1 MKQFMQQPSAIGPV
15 AWIGIVAAIAVGG
28 CGPAEKPAPT
38 ADKPTADTLT
48 AETPTAETPT
58 AETLTELRQT
68 LAATTDDQ
76 MRVLTIDTIATFGQ
90 KAKVALEELQAATAA
105 ADPRSRWRAARA
117 IGLIGEDAIL
127 AVPVLVNMLAD
138 TDPIVATQAA
148 AAIGLIRSDDG
159 RTEASLQKTK
169 ADATIYKT
177 AVDALIKEMTH
188 PDARVR
194 RASLRALRFFQ
205 LPPSVLVPLVNKQLS
220 YADPSAVLPALH
232 TLADMGAEAVPFL
245 MESLKNK
252 NSRYWATVALTE
264 IGPAAEPAVAL
275 LAEAV
280 DAGEPEERQQALL
293 ALAAIGQTA
302 AAATPQIVAILE
314 SDDEN
319 LRLAAAFALGRMRAK
334 AADKALEKAAESS
347 EPFLASIAGW
357 ARASMDP
364 NNKPLLEKAVAALRQ
379 NLKSDQSNVRS
390 GSVFALS
397 DLTDELGAGA
407 SAALADDFIS
417 LLADPDTGVRTSA
430 AAALVRLGSVA
441 VAALQATLNDPAMR
455 VQGMEI
461 LTAIGPAAR
470 PATDAIIQA
479 LSDSDPLFQGDAAMA
494 IAAIGPQAGAAV
506 PALQKILASSG
517 GDPGPRYS
525 CVYALGSIGAA
536 ADSAVE
542 KLIELTRSDDKMLAT
557 VAVWAALKIRPAD
570 RSLVE
575 TAVPLLRQALRGEQE
590 LVRLEAAVALGD
602 IGSAART
609 AIPILE
615 LIAEED
621 PVKSVR
627 AAATEALAKVR
638 TP

>member
-1 MKQFMQQPSAIGPV
+1 
-15 AWIGIVAAIAVGG
+15 
-28 CGPAEKPAPT
+28 
-38 ADKPTADTLT
+38 
-48 AETPTAETPT
+48 
-58 AETLTELRQT
+58 
-68 LAATTDDQ
+68 
-76 MRVLTIDTIATFGQ
+76 
-90 KAKVALEELQAATAA
+90 
-105 ADPRSRWRAARA
+105 
-117 IGLIGEDAIL
+117 
-127 AVPVLVNMLAD
+127 
-138 TDPIVATQAA
+138 
-148 AAIGLIRSDDG
+148 
-159 RTEASLQKTK
+159 
-169 ADATIYKT
+169 
-177 AVDALIKEMTH
+177 
-188 PDARVR
+188 
-194 RASLRALRFFQ
+194 
-205 LPPSVLVPLVNKQLS
+205 
-220 YADPSAVLPALH
+220 
-232 TLADMGAEAVPFL
+232 
-245 MESLKNK
+245 
-252 NSRYWATVALTE
+252 
-264 IGPAAEPAVAL
+264 
-275 LAEAV
+275 
-280 DAGEPEERQQALL
+280 
-293 ALAAIGQTA
+293 
-302 AAATPQIVAILE
+302 
-314 SDDEN
+314 
-319 LRLAAAFALGRMRAK
+319 
-334 AADKALEKAAESS
+334 
-347 EPFLASIAGW
+347 
-357 ARASMDP
+357 
-364 NNKPLLEKAVAALRQ
+364 
-379 NLKSDQSNVRS
+379 
-390 GSVFALS
+390 LS

-461 LTAIGPAAR
+461 LTAIGPASR